1 MNYNVNPM
9 QLIQSIKSGQN
20 PQQLML
26 NILGQRT
33 QGNPLFENLFLLA
46 KDNKTQ
52 EIENVVRR
60 MFAEKGLD
68 FDKEFNSFKNNL
80 GL

>member
-1 MNYNVNPM
+1 MSYNVNPNH
-9 QLIQSIKSGQN
+9 LIQRIRNGQN

-26 NILGQRT
+26 SILEKRT
-33 QGNPLFENLFLLA
+33 KGNPLFENLFLLA
-46 KDNKTQ
+46 QDNNTQ
-52 EIENVVRR
+52 EIENIVRR
-60 MFAEKGLD
+60 MFSERGMD